1 MQGSFDLDLD
11 DPEVCR
17 AIDAQFAKAWRNVK
31 TSFHD
36 HFIKIGGREDLEA
49 AKGNP
54 HPTLQDRI
62 SDWIF
67 LCDLYSDPKYLVS
80 VQFLITF
87 ICFMIILLICLL
99 LFLLFCSN

>member
-1 MQGSFDLDLD
+1 MD

-17 AIDAQFAKAWRNVK
+17 IIDTQFAKAWRNVK
-31 TSFHD
+31 TSFHE
-36 HFIKIGGREDLEA
+36 HFIKIGGKEDLEA

-54 HPTLQDRI
+54 HHLLQDWI

-67 LCDLYSDPKYLVS
+67 LCDVYNDPKYVIN

-87 ICFMIILLICLL
+87 ISFMIILLICLL
-99 LFLLFCSN
+99 LRCFIAIKGKECY